1 MQLKSTTAF
10 QLDAVESDLKGFT
23 YSSSVTTS
31 TIRRA
36 LLQTVTTYVTVQL
49 CYIYKENSTYVLDN
63 YLKNFLCIYSITGR

>member
-36 LLQTVTTYVTVQL
+36 LLQ
-49 CYIYKENSTYVLDN
+49 NTYVLDN

>member
-49 CYIYKENSTYVLDN
+49 CYIYKENSLSSYPEHKYKEFSL
-63 YLKNFLCIYSITGR
+63 YI